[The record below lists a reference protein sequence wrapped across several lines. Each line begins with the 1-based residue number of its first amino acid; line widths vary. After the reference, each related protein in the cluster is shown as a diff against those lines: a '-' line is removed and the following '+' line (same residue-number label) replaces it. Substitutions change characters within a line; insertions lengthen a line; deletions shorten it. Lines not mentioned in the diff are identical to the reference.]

1 MIPSP
6 VIVSHEVLAERPS
19 WLLRGFNSRSGL
31 TVLQPG
37 VPPLLWV
44 LQVSPLYDISYPS
57 PQWGWLH
64 AFL

>member
-19 WLLRGFNSRSGL
+19 RLLRGFNSRSGL

-44 LQVSPLYDISYPS
+44 LQASLHDISYPS
-57 PQWGWLH
+57 PQEGWLC